1 MISLQIKQSRYESL
15 IGGFSLKGAITPTT
29 VKVEGLSAIY
39 PFLSDEELA
48 RQAKSC
54 MDLAIDFILR
64 TQISEGPFQ
73 GAWPRAMTRYDP
85 EPNKMDGPESFIER
99 KRREH
104 NKAAGEIRIDYVQH
118 ALSALI
124 GYQQLFK

>member
-1 MISLQIKQSRYESL
+1 
-15 IGGFSLKGAITPTT
+15 
-29 VKVEGLSAIY
+29 
-39 PFLSDEELA
+39 
-48 RQAKSC
+48 

-73 GAWPRAMTRYDP
+73 GAWSRAMTRYDP
-85 EPNKMDGPESFIER
+85 EPNKMDGAESYIDR

-124 GYQQLFK
+124 GYQQLFNK